1 MQAPY
6 RLVSE
11 SFPAFVL
18 DGQELAYVH
27 SVKYLGHIID
37 YSLHDDLDIARE
49 IKCMFNRTNILIRR
63 FSKCSVIVKK
73 ETVYNCLFVLL

>member
-37 YSLHDDLDIARE
+37 NSLHDDLDIAR
-49 IKCMFNRTNILIRR
+49 
-63 FSKCSVIVKK
+63 
-73 ETVYNCLFVLL
+73 